1 MALEGEVMT
10 IHQKIAEAHKKH
22 SDDYLGTNSKQMK
35 TYDAPKMSDIEQIK
49 QMLQYIL
56 DKLHGMDTF
65 LRTFEGRPRQH
76 NTVNGET
83 VKPEVIPKEI
93 VEKAKEISSEVK
105 EALASGKPNVSGL
118 QGNGG
123 NRDGNRSDGANPI
136 RQGTPPSR
144 S

>member
-22 SDDYLGTNSKQMK
+22 SDEYLGTNSKQMK
-35 TYDAPKMSDIEQIK
+35 TYDAPKVSDIEQIK

-83 VKPEVIPKEI
+83 VKPDVIPKEI
-93 VEKAKEISSEVK
+93 LEKAKEISSEVK
-105 EALASGKPNVSGL
+105 EALANGAPKVSGL
-118 QGNGG
+118 PGDRG
-123 NRDGNRSDGANPI
+123 NRDGNLGAGSNPI
-136 RQGTPPSR
+136 RQGTPPAR